1 MAKKKKK
8 LPTYMEDKLK
18 VTYTPKNKK
27 QKELYDYII
36 NNEITIVKGVS
47 GSGKTYVTL
56 AAALSLLGE
65 KYKNIIL
72 VKSLTTVPE
81 EALGFLKGS
90 LEDKINPY
98 MMSFMWNINKLC
110 GRDSAE
116 NLLKKEIIQILPI
129 AFVRGITL
137 DNSIVIIDESQNLS
151 EHTFKT
157 LMTRIGEDSKYIFMG
172 DTDQIDRKRK
182 SESPLEDMFNILGE
196 LDEVKTIEFTDE
208 DCVRNPVI
216 PKLLSKLKEY
226 GR

>member
-56 AAALSLLGE
+56 AAALNLLGD
-65 KYKNIIL
+65 KYKNIVL

-116 NLLKKEIIQILPI
+116 NLLKKEIVQILPI

-208 DCVRNPVI
+208 DCVRNPII
-216 PKLLSKLKEY
+216 PKLLSKLKEH
-226 GR
+226 GK

>member
-8 LPTYMEDKLK
+8 LPIYMEDKLK

-56 AAALSLLGE
+56 AAALNLLGD
-65 KYKNIIL
+65 KYKNIVL

-116 NLLKKEIIQILPI
+116 NLLKKEIVQILPI

-196 LDEVKTIEFTDE
+196 LNEVKTIEFTDE
-208 DCVRNPVI
+208 DCVRNPII
-216 PKLLSKLKEY
+216 PKLLSKLKEH

>member
-56 AAALSLLGE
+56 AAALNLLGD
-65 KYKNIIL
+65 KYKNIVL

-116 NLLKKEIIQILPI
+116 NLLKKEIVQILPI

-208 DCVRNPVI
+208 DCVRNPII
-216 PKLLSKLKEY
+216 PKLLSKLKEH

>member
-1 MAKKKKK
+1 MAKKKRK

-18 VTYTPKNKK
+18 VTYTPKNEK
-27 QKELYDYII
+27 QKELYEYIT

-56 AAALSLLGE
+56 AAALNLLGD

-98 MMSFMWNINKLC
+98 MMSFIWNINKLC

-116 NLLKKEIIQILPI
+116 NLLKKEIVQILPI

-196 LDEVKTIEFTDE
+196 LDEIKTIEFTDE
-208 DCVRNPVI
+208 DCVRNPII
-216 PKLLSKLKEY
+216 PKLLSKLKEH

>member
-27 QKELYDYII
+27 QKELYDYIT

-208 DCVRNPVI
+208 DCVRNPII

>member
-18 VTYTPKNKK
+18 VTYTPKNEK

-56 AAALSLLGE
+56 AAALNLLGD
-65 KYKNIIL
+65 KYKNIVL

-116 NLLKKEIIQILPI
+116 NLLKKEIVQILPI

-208 DCVRNPVI
+208 DCVRNPII
-216 PKLLSKLKEY
+216 PKLLSKLKEH
-226 GR
+226 GK